1 MSLWKLSKSSRV
13 RDPFSTEINKFG
25 LRMLPPARKGTLL
38 VSIRWISPIDL
49 RPDHSYLADLQESV
63 NVLISVEN

>member
-38 VSIRWISPIDL
+38 VSIRRIKAQFLSQSIL
-49 RPDHSYLADLQESV
+49 
-63 NVLISVEN
+63 VELV